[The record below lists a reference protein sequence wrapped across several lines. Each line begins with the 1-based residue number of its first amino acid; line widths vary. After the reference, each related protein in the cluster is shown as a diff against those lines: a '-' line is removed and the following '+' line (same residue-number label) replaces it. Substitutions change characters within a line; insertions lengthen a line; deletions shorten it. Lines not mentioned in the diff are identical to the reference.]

1 MCLENN
7 EPVYP
12 SKCGRDHQYCTS
24 CFKLFVE
31 EAPICP
37 QCQEESLRQGNQPT
51 GVMTWVTATQ
61 NVLPGYDDCDVIIMY
76 FKFEEG
82 IQGTLKFVSFI
93 PALRPY

>member
-12 SKCGRDHQYCTS
+12 SKCGRDHHYCTS
-24 CFKLFVE
+24 CFKLFVQ

-37 QCQEESLRQGNQPT
+37 QCQKESLRQGNQPT
-51 GVMTWVTATQ
+51 GAMTWVNVTQ
-61 NVLPGYDDCDVIIMY
+61 NVLPGYDDCDVIVMY